1 MAGTVG
7 NSAAPVMERLLGEP
21 WKFEFFAAVQWLERL
36 HRSQSGDAAPV
47 GASPNPQREFLRFA
61 AQQQQSFAASDLAQ
75 IEREPLTGS
84 LIRWKLFVNMMG
96 LTGPNG
102 VLPSPY
108 LQTALEQDRAARS
121 TTDTMDADQAS
132 ALPDFYNL
140 FDHRAISLFYRAWA
154 KYRLPAIYAG
164 FFDSPGIDTDDPVTT
179 VLYSLTGLAT
189 GPHGGRQALRRRH
202 RFPDEVVLYY
212 AGAFSKWPRTAV
224 TLRNVV
230 AEYFRF
236 PVEVQ
241 EFQPQ
246 SVELG
251 PQEQSRT
258 ASQAMPE
265 GQNAALG
272 RTAMIG
278 SRICLYGARFRLRVG
293 PLNRNDFDSL
303 LPESERFKKLVE
315 FVKLYIG
322 LDWDF
327 DIQLVLRADEVPA
340 SRLAGRDAP
349 PAQLMRNSWM
359 LTRPARE
366 DRDDVVLQSR
376 FVLAASA

>member
-1 MAGTVG
+1 
-7 NSAAPVMERLLGEP
+7 MERLLEEP

-36 HRSQSGDAAPV
+36 HRSQSAGAASV
-47 GASPNPQREFLRFA
+47 GASPNPQREFIRFV

-75 IEREPLTGS
+75 LEREPLTES
-84 LIRWKLFVNMMG
+84 LSRWKLFVNMMG

-108 LQTALEQDRAARS
+108 LQTALEQDRTARS
-121 TTDTMDADQAS
+121 TSDQAEEDQAS
-132 ALPDFYNL
+132 ALLDFYNV

-164 FFDSPGIDTDDPVTT
+164 CFDSPGLTADDPVTT
-179 VLYSLTGLAT
+179 VLYSITGLAT
-189 GPHGGRQALRRRH
+189 GAHGGRQALRNRH
-202 RFPDEVVLYY
+202 RFPDEIVLYY

-246 SVELG
+246 SVELA

-258 ASQAMPE
+258 ASKAMPE

-272 RTAMIG
+272 RTVMIG
-278 SRICLYGARFRLRVG
+278 SRICLYGSRFRLRVG
-293 PLNRNDFDSL
+293 PLSRADFDSL
-303 LPESERFKKLVE
+303 LPESERFKTLVE
-315 FVKLYIG
+315 FVKLYVGI
-322 LDWDF
+322 DWDF
-327 DIQLVLRADEVPA
+327 DIQLVLRAEEVPA
-340 SRLAGRDAP
+340 SQLGGRDAP

-359 LTRPARE
+359 LTRPATE

-376 FVLAASA
+376 FVFASSA

>member
-7 NSAAPVMERLLGEP
+7 NSPAPVMERLLEEP

-47 GASPNPQREFLRFA
+47 GASPNPQREFIRFV

-75 IEREPLTGS
+75 IEREPTAEFQT
-84 LIRWKLFVNMMG
+84 RWQLFVNMMG

-121 TTDTMDADQAS
+121 TSDATEEDQAS

-140 FDHRAISLFYRAWA
+140 FDHRAISLFYRAWS

-164 FFDSPGIDTDDPVTT
+164 FFDSPERHADDPVTN
-179 VLYSLTGLAT
+179 VLYSVTGLAT
-189 GPHGGRQALRRRH
+189 GPHSGRQALRHKH
-202 RFPDEVVLYY
+202 RFPDEIVLYY
-212 AGAFSKWPRTAV
+212 AGAFSKWPRTAI

-230 AEYFRF
+230 AEYFQF

-246 SVELG
+246 TIELA

-258 ASQAMPE
+258 ASKAQPE

-272 RTAMIG
+272 QTVMIG

-293 PLNRNDFDSL
+293 PLSRKDFDSL

-315 FVKLYIG
+315 FVKLYAGI
-322 LDWDF
+322 DWDF

-340 SRLAGRDAP
+340 SRLAGKDAP

-359 LTRPARE
+359 LSKPATE

-376 FVLAASA
+376 NAFVTSA